1 MNNENLLKPE
11 DRTPEERR
19 ESARNAGKASGEAR
33 RRKRDMKSR
42 MKMILSLPAQNTNDW
57 NLAAEMGVE
66 LDEIDNEIVMLI
78 GLFLKAKQGDVPA
91 VREIRSILGLDT
103 ASKELEL
110 KKKELS
116 SKTGEL
122 PGKDT
127 QININIVAAKGTEGI
142 TAEDQSEGADDE

>member
-1 MNNENLLKPE
+1 
-11 DRTPEERR
+11 
-19 ESARNAGKASGEAR
+19 
-33 RRKRDMKSR
+33 MKSR
-42 MKMILSLPAQNTNDW
+42 MQMILSLPAQNTNDW

-66 LDEIDNEIVMLI
+66 LDEIDNENVMLI
-78 GLFLKAKQGDVPA
+78 GLFLKAKQGDVAA

-122 PGKDT
+122 PEKDT
-127 QININIVAAKGTEGI
+127 QININIVAAEGTEGI
-142 TAEDQSEGADDE
+142 TAEDQGEGADDE